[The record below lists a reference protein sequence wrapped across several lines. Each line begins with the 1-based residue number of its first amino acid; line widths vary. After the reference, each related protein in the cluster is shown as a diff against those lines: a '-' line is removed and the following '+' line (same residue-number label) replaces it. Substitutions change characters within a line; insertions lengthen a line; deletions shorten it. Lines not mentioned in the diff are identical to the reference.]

1 MKQFF
6 VKHKT
11 TVLTTLA
18 FVLVALIYSLVTPK
32 VYQSS
37 SRAVVF
43 RMKLESPDGATE
55 ESRNRWIWVRDG
67 LSISSALVSDEM
79 LKKFLEENEPAKAA
93 VQGFKSLGSQMNFLR
108 RMVKI
113 QYTGGDENNYIIEVK
128 SSNQELALD
137 LNKYVFN
144 NLRFLVIEKDQ
155 KDYEALLAKVQAEA
169 SGNNAGEKAYFQDKL
184 VKLKFEHLV
193 NQAQKEN
200 LFQTISEPA
209 VSDRPVWPKPLALVV
224 VALLAGVVFG
234 YLLEFLLFYFK
245 NQR

>member
-11 TVLTTLA
+11 TTLTTLA
-18 FVLVALIYSLVTPK
+18 FVLLALIYTLVTPK

-43 RMKLESPDGATE
+43 RMKLESPDGASE

-67 LSISSALVSDEM
+67 LSISSALVSDET
-79 LKKFLEENEPAKAA
+79 LKKFIEESAVAKAA
-93 VQGFKSLGSQMNFLR
+93 VEGKSSGAQLGSLR
-108 RMVKI
+108 NLVKI

-128 SSNQELALD
+128 SSNKELALE
-137 LNKYVFN
+137 LNKYIFN
-144 NLRFLVIEKDQ
+144 NLRFLVTQKDQ
-155 KDYEALLAKVQAEA
+155 KDYEALLAKVQAESSNA
-169 SGNNAGEKAYFQDKL
+169 NSGERAYFQDKL
-184 VKLKFEHLV
+184 VKLKFEHVV

-209 VSDRPVWPKPLALVV
+209 VSDQPVWPKPLALLV
-224 VALLAGVVFG
+224 VALLAGLVVG
-234 YLLEFLLFYFK
+234 YLLEYLAFYFK
-245 NQR
+245 SQK

>member
-6 VKHKT
+6 VKHKMT
-11 TVLTTLA
+11 ALTTLA
-18 FVLVALIYSLVTPK
+18 FVLLALIYSLVTPK

-67 LSISSALVSDEM
+67 LSISSALVSDET
-79 LKKFLEENEPAKAA
+79 LKKFIQESPTAKTA
-93 VQGFKSLGSQMNFLR
+93 VEGKSAGSQLNYLR
-108 RMVKI
+108 SLVKI

-128 SSNQELALD
+128 SSNQELALE

-144 NLRFLVIEKDQ
+144 NLRFLVTQKDQ
-155 KDYEALLAKVQAEA
+155 QDYEALLTKVQAEA
-169 SGNNAGEKAYFQDKL
+169 ASANAGEKAYFQDKL
-184 VKLKFEHLV
+184 VKLKFEHVV

-209 VSDRPVWPKPLALVV
+209 VSDRPVWPKPLALLV
-224 VALLAGVVFG
+224 VALLGGLVIG
-234 YLLEFLLFYFK
+234 YLLEYLVFYFK
-245 NQR
+245 SQK